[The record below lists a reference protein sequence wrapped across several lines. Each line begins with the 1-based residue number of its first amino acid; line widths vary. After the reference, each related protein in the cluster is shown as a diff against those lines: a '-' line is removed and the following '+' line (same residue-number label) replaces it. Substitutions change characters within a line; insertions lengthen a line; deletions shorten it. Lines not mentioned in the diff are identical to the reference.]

1 MTIKEIEQLI
11 TIFGTFGA
19 GAIIGGG
26 IIFLFIKSYI
36 PSYLNN
42 KAKNLAT
49 KEDISDITDEI
60 EGVKSGYAS
69 ILEELKSEN
78 QLKHASIGREKS
90 IKKEVYLQAAGAVTR
105 SQNMITS
112 FSNLNFANEDITVNM
127 VEDSGI
133 MAKIQIVGSKKTVK
147 ATTAFMAVIGTKT
160 LELILER
167 SPLIERKSNI
177 EVLETLRE
185 FAGKEIE
192 SYMEIMKKMN
202 LQGNQDK
209 DTWLRIEDQVQFEQ
223 GQVDKFNNEINKLV
237 FLQNSEHIA
246 FSKKCFDSFIEVSR
260 LLPPIILSVRNE
272 LDLDIEPEDY
282 LDIFNSNLDT
292 GKKVFD
298 KFFLK
303 LEAKA

>member
-282 LDIFNSNLDT
+282 LNIFNSNLDV
-292 GKKVFD
+292 GQKVFEE
-298 KFFLK
+298 FLSK
-303 LEAKA
+303 VRG